1 LRLFF
6 PAPPHSPTERL
17 HQAWKLEAL
26 FTGKEKGVSLY
37 MFSVSE
43 LLVREN
49 RIRQD
54 FSEEVR
60 KIDMGST

>member
-1 LRLFF
+1 M
-6 PAPPHSPTERL
+6 
-17 HQAWKLEAL
+17 EAL
-26 FTGKEKGVSLY
+26 LTGKEKGVSLY

>member
-1 LRLFF
+1 M
-6 PAPPHSPTERL
+6 
-17 HQAWKLEAL
+17 
-26 FTGKEKGVSLY
+26 Y

-60 KIDMGST
+60 KIDMEST